1 MNSASPNY
9 SVDKA
14 VAPDTGGLEVV
25 PSDDL
30 PQVVDGF
37 AMKPVENGWVGAA
50 AGQGARKTVC
60 GLQRSTFIL
69 AVLLAVVVVA
79 AAVGGGVGGSM
90 AVSKAYE

>member
-1 MNSASPNY
+1 MSSASPCY
-9 SVDKA
+9 STDKA

-25 PSDDL
+25 PNDNL
-30 PQVVDGF
+30 PQAVDQ
-37 AMKPVENGWVGAA
+37 MKPVEKWGVGAA
-50 AGQGARKTVC
+50 AGTRGEKRLC